1 MKALLRTFIVS
12 LLLVV
17 GSTTQG
23 WAQFRT
29 TYPVS
34 DPAYTARS
42 LELPAMTL
50 SQQTLPYAGN
60 HLMDAGKAMTFVG
73 AASLFSMSCLWS
85 TLATDEILGVYF
97 GDFDLSTMETID
109 AYAGS
114 VAIASGIALL
124 TGIPMWIIGRSR
136 QSEPDGYQYLG
147 TPKGFGMR
155 VDVTGSLAPVM
166 GVDFVAGYHYNP
178 HFFLGLGVG
187 QRFLN
192 GYIVPVYADF
202 RMTLVDKRVSP
213 YVGIDLG
220 GAYYQNRDQIDPFF
234 GLNAGVRIR
243 NKEKDQSRGDWWI
256 AAVYEL
262 SDVYGRNAGL
272 RVGYSF

>member
-17 GSTTQG
+17 GSATQG
-23 WAQFRT
+23 RAQFRT
-29 TYPVS
+29 TYPAS
-34 DPAYTARS
+34 DPAYTTPS
-42 LELPAMTL
+42 LELPAMTT
-50 SQQTLPYAGN
+50 SQQSLPYAGN
-60 HLMDAGKAMTFVG
+60 HLMDAGKSMTFVG
-73 AASLFSMSCLWS
+73 AASLFSMAWFWS
-85 TLATDEILGVYF
+85 TLATDEMFGILW
-97 GDFDLSTMETID
+97 GDFDITPMETID
-109 AYAGS
+109 KYAGG

-124 TGIPMWIIGRSR
+124 TGIPMWIIGKSR
-136 QSEPDGYQYLG
+136 QSNPDGYQYLG

-187 QRFLN
+187 QRFLK
-192 GYIVPVYADF
+192 GYIVPVYADL

-213 YVGIDLG
+213 YVGVDLG
-220 GAYYQNRDQIDPFF
+220 GAYYQTVDHINPFL

-243 NKEKDQSRGDWWI
+243 NKEKDRSRGDWWI
-256 AAVYEL
+256 AAVYEF

>member
-12 LLLVV
+12 LWLVV

-42 LELPAMTL
+42 LELPAMTP

-73 AASLFSMSCLWS
+73 AASLFSMSWLWS
-85 TLATDEILGVYF
+85 TLATDEYLGIYF
-97 GDFDLSTMETID
+97 GDFDLSSMETID
-109 AYAGS
+109 AYAGG

-147 TPKGFGMR
+147 TPEGFGMR
-155 VDVTGSLAPVM
+155 DGLPGTHTG
-166 GVDFVAGYHYNP
+166 G
-178 HFFLGLGVG
+178 
-187 QRFLN
+187 
-192 GYIVPVYADF
+192 
-202 RMTLVDKRVSP
+202 
-213 YVGIDLG
+213 
-220 GAYYQNRDQIDPFF
+220 
-234 GLNAGVRIR
+234 
-243 NKEKDQSRGDWWI
+243 
-256 AAVYEL
+256 
-262 SDVYGRNAGL
+262 
-272 RVGYSF
+272 